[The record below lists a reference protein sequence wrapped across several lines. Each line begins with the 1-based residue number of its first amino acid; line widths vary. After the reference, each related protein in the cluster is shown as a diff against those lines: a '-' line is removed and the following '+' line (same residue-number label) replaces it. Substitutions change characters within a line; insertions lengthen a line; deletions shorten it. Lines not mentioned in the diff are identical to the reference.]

1 MSLWQVFTTF
11 LKLGLT
17 AFGGPTAHLAYF
29 QRTLV
34 QEKRWLDD
42 ADYAQLV
49 ALCQILPGPT
59 SSQVGMALGLQQAG
73 IRGAIAAW
81 LGFTAPSVILLVIFA
96 YSIEHFQTQLPEGL
110 LHGLTIAAVAI
121 VIQALWSMSNNL
133 CPDWSRRL
141 IAIGVALLALWLSSS
156 VWQVALLALAGLFG
170 LIWSSSAAICKVATS
185 WQANLSHRHALVSLG
200 LLIGLLITLPL
211 IANWLMSPTLAMIDH
226 LFRTG
231 ALVFGGGHV
240 VLPLLY
246 DGFHQLG
253 VSDDMFLAGYGIT
266 QAMPGPLLSFAAFLG
281 AVLPQ
286 TSLPIWQMASIAS
299 IAIFLPSLLF
309 VIIAL
314 PYWQSLMQ
322 STRWR
327 QALWGINAG
336 VVGLLLAALMN
347 PIALHALQSAWDLLW
362 LGLALALLT
371 VFRWPL
377 WAYVLLCSLAA
388 MLLNYAITV

>member
-1 MSLWQVFTTF
+1 MSPWQVFTTF

-17 AFGGPTAHLAYF
+17 AFGGPIAHLAYF

-81 LGFTAPSVILLVIFA
+81 LGFTLPSILLLVTIA
-96 YSIEHFQTQLPEGL
+96 YGLNTFQTNLPNGL
-110 LHGLTIAAVAI
+110 LQGLTIAAVAI

-141 IAIGVALLALWLSSS
+141 IAVGVALCALWLSSG
-156 VWQVALLALAGLFG
+156 VWQVALLTLAGLFG
-170 LIWSSSAAICKVATS
+170 LIWSSPAATHQVATS
-185 WQANLSHRHALVSLG
+185 WQVNLTHRHALVSLG
-200 LLIGLLITLPL
+200 LLIGLLTTLPL
-211 IANWLMSPTLAMIDH
+211 IATWFINPTLAMIDH

-253 VSDDMFLAGYGIT
+253 VSDDIFLAGYGIT

-286 TSLPIWQMASIAS
+286 TSIPIWLMAAIAS
-299 IAIFLPSLLF
+299 IAIFLPSLLL

-314 PYWQSLMQ
+314 PYWQNLMQ

-327 QALWGINAG
+327 QVLWGINAG

-347 PIALHALQSAWDLLW
+347 PIVLHALHTAWDLLW
-362 LGLALALLT
+362 LALALVLLS

-377 WAYVLLCSLAA
+377 WAYVLLCALAA
-388 MLLNYAITV
+388 MLLSYAITA

>member
-1 MSLWQVFTTF
+1 MSPWHVFTTF

-17 AFGGPTAHLAYF
+17 AFGGPIAHLAYF

-81 LGFTAPSVILLVIFA
+81 LGFTLPSILLLVTLA
-96 YSIEHFQTQLPEGL
+96 YGLNHFQGNLPSGL
-110 LHGLTIAAVAI
+110 LQGLAIAAVAI
-121 VIQALWSMSNNL
+121 VMQALWSMSNNL

-141 IAIGVALLALWLSSS
+141 IAIGVALCALWLSAGA
-156 VWQVALLALAGLFG
+156 WQVALLALAGLFG
-170 LIWSSSAAICKVATS
+170 LIWSSPAVTHQVATS
-185 WQANLSHRHALVSLG
+185 WQVNLTHRHALISLG

-211 IANWLMSPTLAMIDH
+211 IATWFINPTLAMIDH

-253 VSDDMFLAGYGIT
+253 VNDDIFLAGYGIT

-286 TSLPIWQMASIAS
+286 TSLPIWMMAAIAS
-299 IAIFLPSLLF
+299 VAIFLPSLLF

-314 PYWQSLMQ
+314 PYWQRLMQ

-327 QALWGINAG
+327 QVLWGINAG
-336 VVGLLLAALMN
+336 VIGLLLAALLN
-347 PIALHALQSAWDLLW
+347 PIALHALHTAWDMLW
-362 LGLALALLT
+362 LVLALALLT
-371 VFRWPL
+371 IFRWPL
-377 WAYVLLCSLAA
+377 WAYVLLCALAG
-388 MLLNYAITV
+388 MLLSYVITF

>member
-1 MSLWQVFTTF
+1 MSPWQVFTTF

-17 AFGGPTAHLAYF
+17 AFGGPIAHLAYF

-59 SSQVGMALGLQQAG
+59 SSQVSMALGLQQAG

-81 LGFTAPSVILLVIFA
+81 LGFTLPSILLLVTIA
-96 YSIEHFQTQLPEGL
+96 YGLNTFQTNLPNGL
-110 LHGLTIAAVAI
+110 LQGLTIAAVAI
-121 VIQALWSMSNNL
+121 VMQALWSMSNNL

-141 IAIGVALLALWLSSS
+141 IAIGVALLALWLSSA
-156 VWQVALLALAGLFG
+156 VWQIALLALTGLFG
-170 LIWSSSAAICKVATS
+170 LIWTSSAATHQVATS
-185 WQANLSHRHALVSLG
+185 WQVNLTHRHALVSLG

-211 IANWLMSPTLAMIDH
+211 IATWFINPTLAMIDH

-253 VSDDMFLAGYGIT
+253 VSDDIFLAGYGVT

-286 TSLPIWQMASIAS
+286 TSIPIWLMAAIAS
-299 IAIFLPSLLF
+299 IAIFLPSLLL

-327 QALWGINAG
+327 QTLWGINAG

-347 PIALHALQSAWDLLW
+347 PIALHAVHTTWDLLW

-377 WAYVLLCSLAA
+377 WAYVLLCALTA

>member
-1 MSLWQVFTTF
+1 MSPWHVFTTF

-17 AFGGPTAHLAYF
+17 AFGGPIAHLAYF
-29 QRTLV
+29 QRSLV
-34 QEKRWLDD
+34 QEKRWLND

-59 SSQVGMALGLQQAG
+59 SSQVGIALGLQQAS
-73 IRGAIAAW
+73 IRGALAAW
-81 LGFTAPSVILLVIFA
+81 LGFTLPSILLLVTIA
-96 YSIEHFQTQLPEGL
+96 YGLSYFQANLPNGL
-110 LHGLTIAAVAI
+110 LQGLAIAAVAI
-121 VIQALWSMSNNL
+121 VIQALWSMSKNL

-141 IAIGVALLALWLSSS
+141 IAMAVALLALWLSSA
-156 VWQVALLALAGLFG
+156 VWQIALLALAGLFG
-170 LIWSSSAAICKVATS
+170 LIWSSSTVTSTTATR
-185 WQANLSHRHALVSLG
+185 WQVKLTHRQVLVSLS
-200 LLIGLLITLPL
+200 LLIGLLISLPL
-211 IANWLMSPTLAMIDH
+211 LAIWLENPILSMVDH

-253 VSDDMFLAGYGIT
+253 VSDDIFLAGYGIT

-286 TSLPIWQMASIAS
+286 TMLPLWLMAAIAS
-299 IAIFLPSLLF
+299 VAIFLPSLLF

-314 PYWQSLMQ
+314 PYWQNLMQ
-322 STRWR
+322 SDRWR

-347 PIALHALQSAWDLLW
+347 PIALHALHTAWDILW
-362 LGLALALLT
+362 LGLALVLLA

-377 WAYVLLCSLAA
+377 WAYVLLCALAGV
-388 MLLNYAITV
+388 LLSYAITV

>member
-1 MSLWQVFTTF
+1 MSPWHVFTTF

-17 AFGGPTAHLAYF
+17 AFGGPIAHLAYF
-29 QRTLV
+29 QRSLV
-34 QEKRWLDD
+34 QEKRWLKD

-73 IRGAIAAW
+73 IRGALAAW
-81 LGFTAPSVILLVIFA
+81 LGFTLPSILLLVTIA
-96 YSIEHFQTQLPEGL
+96 YGLSYFQANLPNGL
-110 LHGLTIAAVAI
+110 LQGLAIAAVAI
-121 VIQALWSMSNNL
+121 VIQALWSMSKNL

-141 IAIGVALLALWLSSS
+141 IALGVALFALWLSSA
-156 VWQVALLALAGLFG
+156 VWQLALLALAGLFG
-170 LIWSSSAAICKVATS
+170 LIWSSSSATNS
-185 WQANLSHRHALVSLG
+185 TITRWQVKLTHRQVLVSLSMLIL
-200 LLIGLLITLPL
+200 LLISLPL
-211 IANWLMSPTLAMIDH
+211 LANWQSNPLLSMIDH

-231 ALVFGGGHV
+231 SLVFGGGHV

-246 DGFHQLG
+246 DGFQQLG
-253 VSDDMFLAGYGIT
+253 VSDELFLAGYGIT

-286 TSLPIWQMASIAS
+286 TMLPLWLMAAIAS
-299 IAIFLPSLLF
+299 VAIFLPSLLF

-314 PYWQSLMQ
+314 PYWQNLMQ
-322 STRWR
+322 SARWQ

-347 PIALHALQSAWDLLW
+347 PIALHTLHTAWDLLW
-362 LGLALALLT
+362 LGLALALLA

-377 WAYVLLCSLAA
+377 WAYVLLCALAGILLSSA
-388 MLLNYAITV
+388 MMV

>member
-1 MSLWQVFTTF
+1 MSPWHVFTTF

-17 AFGGPTAHLAYF
+17 AFGGPIAHLAHF

-34 QEKRWLDD
+34 QEKRWLND

-73 IRGAIAAW
+73 IRGAVAAW
-81 LGFTAPSVILLVIFA
+81 LGFTLPSMLLLVTIA
-96 YSIEHFQTQLPEGL
+96 YGLSYFQANLPNGL
-110 LHGLTIAAVAI
+110 LQGLTMAAVAI

-141 IAIGVALLALWLSSS
+141 IALGVALLALWLSSA
-156 VWQVALLALAGLFG
+156 VWQIALLALAGLFG
-170 LIWSSSAAICKVATS
+170 LIWSSSNATNS
-185 WQANLSHRHALVSLG
+185 NTTRWQVNLTHRQAWVSLG

-211 IANWLMSPTLAMIDH
+211 LATWLANPVLSMVDH

-253 VSDDMFLAGYGIT
+253 VSDDIFLAGYGIT

-286 TSLPIWQMASIAS
+286 TMLPLWLMAAIA
-299 IAIFLPSLLF
+299 IVAIFLPSLLF

-314 PYWQSLMQ
+314 PYWRSLME
-322 STRWR
+322 SARWR

-336 VVGLLLAALMN
+336 VVGLLLTALIN
-347 PIALHALQSAWDLLW
+347 PIALHALHTVWDLLW
-362 LGLALALLT
+362 LGLALALLA

-377 WAYVLLCSLAA
+377 WVYVLVCALAGV
-388 MLLNYAITV
+388 LLSYAITI

>member
-1 MSLWQVFTTF
+1 MSPWQVFTTF

-17 AFGGPTAHLAYF
+17 AFGGPIAHLAYF

-34 QEKRWLDD
+34 QEKRWLED

-73 IRGAIAAW
+73 IRGALAAW
-81 LGFTAPSVILLVIFA
+81 LGFTLPSILLLVTLA
-96 YSIEHFQTQLPEGL
+96 YGLNHFQGNLPSGL
-110 LHGLTIAAVAI
+110 LQGLAMAAVAI
-121 VIQALWSMSNNL
+121 VMQALWSMSNNL

-141 IAIGVALLALWLSSS
+141 IAIGVALCALWLSAG

-170 LIWSSSAAICKVATS
+170 LIWSSPAVTHKVATS
-185 WQANLSHRHALVSLG
+185 WQVNLTHRHALVSLG

-211 IANWLMSPTLAMIDH
+211 IATWFINPTLAMIDH

-253 VSDDMFLAGYGIT
+253 VNDDIFLAGYGIT

-286 TSLPIWQMASIAS
+286 TSLPIWLMAAIAS
-299 IAIFLPSLLF
+299 VAIFLPSLLF

-314 PYWQSLMQ
+314 PYWHSLMQ
-322 STRWR
+322 YARWR
-327 QALWGINAG
+327 QVLWGINAG

-347 PIALHALQSAWDLLW
+347 PIALHTLHTAWDMLW
-362 LGLALALLT
+362 LVLALALLT
-371 VFRWPL
+371 IFRWPL
-377 WAYVLLCSLAA
+377 WAYVLLCALAG
-388 MLLNYAITV
+388 MLLSYVITF

>member
-1 MSLWQVFTTF
+1 MSPWQVFTTF

-17 AFGGPTAHLAYF
+17 AFGGPIAHLAYF

-81 LGFTAPSVILLVIFA
+81 LGFTLPSILLLVTIA
-96 YSIEHFQTQLPEGL
+96 YGLNTFQTNLPNGL
-110 LHGLTIAAVAI
+110 LQGLTIAAVAI

-141 IAIGVALLALWLSSS
+141 IAVGVALCALWLSSG
-156 VWQVALLALAGLFG
+156 VWQVALLTLAGLFG
-170 LIWSSSAAICKVATS
+170 LIWSSPAATHQVSTS
-185 WQANLSHRHALVSLG
+185 WQVNLTHRHALVSLV

-211 IANWLMSPTLAMIDH
+211 IATWFINPTLAMIDH

-253 VSDDMFLAGYGIT
+253 VSDDIFLAGYGVT

-286 TSLPIWQMASIAS
+286 TSIPIWLMAAIAS
-299 IAIFLPSLLF
+299 IAIFLPSLLL

-327 QALWGINAG
+327 QTLWGINAG

-347 PIALHALQSAWDLLW
+347 PIALHAVHTTWDLLW

-377 WAYVLLCSLAA
+377 WAYVLLCALTA